1 MNTNTKTNTPY
12 ACPDIQ
18 SQIQNLQID
27 KKRTPEETDALILA
41 IQKIIDSAKAS
52 LRRDKEE
59 MRIARA
65 RGKWRDAFLEVA
77 LETQGE
83 TIIEE

>member
-1 MNTNTKTNTPY
+1 MNTNR
-12 ACPDIQ
+12 DIVT
-18 SQIQNLQID
+18 QIKDLRLDMD
-27 KKRTPEETDALILA
+27 KARTPAETDALIL
-41 IQKIIDSAKAS
+41 QTEKIIDSAKAR
-52 LRRDKEE
+52 LRQDQEE

>member
-1 MNTNTKTNTPY
+1 MLLFYKW
-12 ACPDIQ
+12 
-18 SQIQNLQID
+18 
-27 KKRTPEETDALILA
+27 K
-41 IQKIIDSAKAS
+41 KIIDSAKAR
-52 LRRDKEE
+52 LRQDQEE
-59 MRIARA
+59 IRIARA

>member
-1 MNTNTKTNTPY
+1 MNTNR
-12 ACPDIQ
+12 DIVT
-18 SQIQNLQID
+18 QIKNLQLDLD
-27 KKRTPEETDALILA
+27 KARTPAETDALIL
-41 IQKIIDSAKAS
+41 QMEKIIDSAKAR
-52 LRRDKEE
+52 LRQDQEE

-65 RGKWRDAFLEVA
+65 RGKWRDAFLGVA

>member
-1 MNTNTKTNTPY
+1 MNTNR
-12 ACPDIQ
+12 DIVT
-18 SQIQNLQID
+18 QIQNLRLDLD
-27 KKRTPEETDALILA
+27 KARTPAETDALIL
-41 IQKIIDSAKAS
+41 QMEKIIDSAKAR
-52 LRRDKEE
+52 LRQDQEE